1 MSSTNPPRTLII
13 ILLMSMINEKQPFT
27 LRCSILYLFQCF
39 LFKNEEKKAEII
51 ETLLPASHSH
61 ASNQSA
67 ATAAINAGQIL
78 CSGLFSQND
87 FVSNWICAC
96 ALSHTIN
103 ENNALKEQLLRVQL
117 AINASSGGDSQPQAV
132 SLMQQCMNILIK
144 SGGGGGGGTE
154 ERASLKFQSK
164 ISFLMFLST
173 WLANCPLAVSQFLAY
188 EQNIPYVRYVSY
200 IISTMVLKRAKKCFF
215 TKNF

>member
-51 ETLLPASHSH
+51 DTLLPASHSNTNVR
-61 ASNQSA
+61 S
-67 ATAAINAGQIL
+67 AAINAGQIL

-87 FVSNWICAC
+87 FISNWICAC
-96 ALSHTIN
+96 ALSHTITD
-103 ENNALKEQLLRVQL
+103 NNSLKEQLLRVQL
-117 AINASSGGDSQPQAV
+117 AINANNSQTGETQPQAV

-144 SGGGGGGGTE
+144 SGGGAE
-154 ERASLKFQSK
+154 ERTGLKFQSK

-173 WLANCPLAVSQFLAY
+173 WLANCPLAVSQFLSF
-188 EQNIPYVRYVSY
+188 EQNIPYVNLH
-200 IISTMVLKRAKKCFF
+200 LKNLKELRLKLS
-215 TKNF
+215 